1 MGSGRD
7 GILTAIDLAE
17 SMGISSTDLPWTPE
31 SVRAY
36 LHGRTKFAGRWDD
49 EIEAVTGWSY
59 EDLPPPDF
67 SKGKKF
73 EANEYGW
80 STANKKNFM
89 LDKDG
94 MEKSD
99 KKNVHKY
106 LKAMQLMEAARGA
119 DTLGNMK
126 VYVSRDGGDIEL
138 WIADPKEVERHKG
151 NAPKNM
157 KVDSVLNRASIGLFS
172 ASRVADCLN
181 GFITS
186 WAHVDEEGA
195 GFGPMLY
202 DIAMEIATA
211 EGGGL
216 LSDRRNV
223 SAEAFAVWA
232 YYADKR
238 QDVIAHQLD
247 DDKGRLTPDIEA
259 DDCWQEI
266 AYDHQSQDSWWT
278 PYSEEEEED
287 IPWDPYGKE
296 VLLKSP
302 LSKLYKS
309 VGSPTIDYLKSSGK
323 WEEV

>member
-1 MGSGRD
+1 MREY
-7 GILTAIDLAE
+7 IREL
-17 SMGISSTDLPWTPE
+17 
-31 SVRAY
+31 
-36 LHGRTKFAGRWDD
+36 
-49 EIEAVTGWSY
+49 
-59 EDLPPPDF
+59 
-67 SKGKKF
+67 F

-80 STANKKNFM
+80 SVANKKNFM

-119 DTLGNMK
+119 DTLRNMK
-126 VYVSRDGGDIEL
+126 VYVSREDGDIEL
-138 WIADPKEVERHKG
+138 WIADPKEVKRVKG

-157 KVDSVLNRASIGLFS
+157 KVNSILNRASIGLFS
-172 ASRVADCLN
+172 ATREDDCLN
-181 GFITS
+181 GFITG
-186 WAHVDEEGA
+186 WAHVDDEGS

-211 EGGGL
+211 EGSGL

-232 YYADKR
+232 YYADR
-238 QDVIAHQLD
+238 RPDVIAHQLD
-247 DDKGRLTPDIEA
+247 DDEGRLTPDIEA

-266 AYDHQSQDSWWT
+266 AYDHQSQGEWWT
-278 PYSEEEEED
+278 PD
-287 IPWDPYGKE
+287 IDPDDGDENPPWDPYGKE

-309 VGSPTIDYLKSSGK
+309 TGSPTIDYLKSLGK